1 MNLIDPTAAMA
12 LLVAVSL
19 VALVG
24 VALVAV
30 LAAHE
35 YVARRPAG
43 PARPTARPVRGFT
56 TKVAA
61 SH

>member
-1 MNLIDPTAAMA
+1 MNLIDPTAVLA

-19 VALVG
+19 AALIG

-35 YVARRPAG
+35 YVARRTTPSTPAAR
-43 PARPTARPVRGFT
+43 PARGYAGTPAV
-56 TKVAA
+56 